1 MSTWLNIQLA
11 EIAAEVSEGGFSEAD
26 RAALTCVEAVANQ
39 PGMQLT
45 FMQRPGDMLFIDN
58 LAVMHR
64 RDKFFDSANPEERRS
79 LYRMWINLGDGQ
91 PVVPAHAALR
101 RGIRGPSPA
110 IASL

>member
-1 MSTWLNIQLA
+1 M
-11 EIAAEVSEGGFSEAD
+11 
-26 RAALTCVEAVANQ
+26 ANQ

-45 FMQRPGDMLFIDN
+45 FMQQPGDMLFINN

-64 RDKFFDSANPEERRS
+64 RDKFFDSANPEELRS